1 MTETERKLIEK
12 AKEGDLSSLEK
23 LLKKYSPYIKRIAM
37 SVCSSYPS
45 LADDVHSETM
55 ISIFKNLGRFKNE
68 SRFSTWFYKIASN
81 HCYMKYRQI
90 QKEMKILLEDPS
102 VIVERFENDKKNSSY
117 EDFYRAL
124 STIPLIYRNPIIL
137 VDIENMSLKEASKI
151 LAISVGALKSR
162 LFRGRR
168 MFKENLLRIISK
180 DDLSN
185 SI

>member
-1 MTETERKLIEK
+1 MTDSERKLLAK
-12 AKEGDLSSLEK
+12 AKEGDLISLEK
-23 LLKKYSPYIKRIAM
+23 LLKKYSPYIKKIAM

-55 ISIFKNLGRFKNE
+55 ISIFKNVKKFKNR

-90 QKEMKILLEDPS
+90 QKEKKVLLEDPS
-102 VIVERFENDKKNSSY
+102 LIVEKFEKDKKNSSY
-117 EDFYRAL
+117 EDFYKAL
-124 STIPLIYRNPIIL
+124 ANIPLTYRNPIML

-151 LAISVGALKSR
+151 LSISVGALKSR

-168 MFKENLLRIISK
+168 MFKENLLKIRY
-180 DDLSN
+180 
-185 SI
+185 